1 MLMYICMY
9 VRYVHSN
16 ILGMMVINNRCVCSN
31 IASPMAASRFVVA
44 HNVIPD
50 SL

>member
-1 MLMYICMY
+1 MY

-16 ILGMMVINNRCVCSN
+16 IFGMMVINNRCVCRD

-44 HNVIPD
+44 HIVIPE

>member
-1 MLMYICMY
+1 MY

-16 ILGMMVINNRCVCSN
+16 IFGMMVINNRCVCSN
-31 IASPMAASRFVVA
+31 RASPMAASRFVVA